1 MRNQII
7 KDEIKCNKLMFG
19 KRINRERAQFHNS
32 RRSLLD
38 LSYTSLKYFGL
49 FRIGDCVPDPE
60 IREVCRLENKINM
73 DYEFFDKSATPI
85 YCGVAD

>member
-7 KDEIKCNKLMFG
+7 KNETKCNRLMFG
-19 KRINRERAQFHNS
+19 KRINGERAQFHNS

-49 FRIGDCVPDPE
+49 FRIGDCVP
-60 IREVCRLENKINM
+60 
-73 DYEFFDKSATPI
+73 Y
-85 YCGVAD
+85 VASTLNLLIVLRILTRPR

>member
-7 KDEIKCNKLMFG
+7 KNETKCNRLMFG
-19 KRINRERAQFHNS
+19 KRINGERAQFHNS

-49 FRIGDCVPDPE
+49 FRIGDCVPT
-60 IREVCRLENKINM
+60 ENISNFSKM
-73 DYEFFDKSATPI
+73 FEL
-85 YCGVAD
+85 

>member
-7 KDEIKCNKLMFG
+7 KNETKCNRLMFG
-19 KRINRERAQFHNS
+19 KRINGERAQFHNS

-49 FRIGDCVPDPE
+49 FRIGDCVP
-60 IREVCRLENKINM
+60 
-73 DYEFFDKSATPI
+73 Y
-85 YCGVAD
+85 VASTLNLLIVLRILTESQ